1 MPRRFA
7 ARNPFVGG
15 IVKVLGFGQ
24 DDRDRISI
32 LSVGGILRCVGCY
45 PLDCHSPPS
54 VDVQRFFV
62 TWCRNRSCATNVRAC
77 RLMLAFVDSAAVL
90 GITATFVVAF
100 IVGIALARTRFAW
113 LAITAAYATALALTV
128 GFAVSPLTVARKT
141 MLVGLLAPLVGIAFD
156 LTPRASRAIAPALA
170 IVAGALSVWVFLAI
184 LQQRDA
190 MPAFGTGLGIAAF
203 VATLVGAT
211 LALRDDGLRIG
222 AAGLGLGL
230 ATGICGVLS
239 ASIGYLIAGVTVA
252 AAAGALLLVQV
263 VLSRNL
269 VAGFIGGLS
278 IGALTALF
286 AAGSLLLAELPW
298 YALPLMLLV
307 PAAVALPA
315 PGRAPRIVRA
325 AVLAAYAL
333 VAAAFPILAAWY
345 AARGSLT

>member
-1 MPRRFA
+1 
-7 ARNPFVGG
+7 
-15 IVKVLGFGQ
+15 
-24 DDRDRISI
+24 
-32 LSVGGILRCVGCY
+32 
-45 PLDCHSPPS
+45 
-54 VDVQRFFV
+54 
-62 TWCRNRSCATNVRAC
+62 
-77 RLMLAFVDSAAVL
+77 MLAFVDSAAVL

-100 IVGIALARTRFAW
+100 IVGIALARTRLAW
-113 LAITAAYATALALTV
+113 LAIAAAYATALALTV

-141 MLVGLLAPLVGIAFD
+141 VLVGLLASLVGIAID

-170 IVAGALSVWVFLAI
+170 IIAGAISAWVFLAI
-184 LQQRDA
+184 LLQRDT
-190 MPAFGTGLGIAAF
+190 MTAFGTGLGIAAF

-211 LALRDDGLRIG
+211 LALRDDGLRVG

-239 ASIGYLIAGVTVA
+239 ASIGYLFAGVAVA

-269 VAGFIGGLS
+269 AAGFIGGLS

-315 PGRAPRIVRA
+315 AERGPRIVRA